1 MNQCLISGMPTNN
14 KWKNIYIHPEVLD
27 LAKDLIEDKNC
38 PATTMRQA
46 FSLIADNLQKTILTK
61 NKLKELNNDESN
73 GTKGH

>member
-1 MNQCLISGMPTNN
+1 MNTCIISGMPTNN

-46 FSLIADNLQKTILTK
+46 FSLIADNLQIDILK
-61 NKLKELNNDESN
+61 RNQKKEL
-73 GTKGH
+73 KQ